1 MKYIDGIKTPFPLD
15 RIKKHIKI
23 IYYKPVTIT
32 YINNFTVTDICNYDN
47 LKWVDGQP
55 YELIVLGND

>member
-23 IYYKPVTIT
+23 IYYKPLI
-32 YINNFTVTDICNYDN
+32 ICDDHLSICKGE

-55 YELIVLGND
+55 YEIIVLGED